1 MPSPRLIARSF
12 GAGRAGLGL
21 VLLVAPDAVTE
32 RWLGAAG
39 QTDAARV
46 LARGLGARDI
56 VLGAGAIAGSAESAR
71 PWVLAAV
78 VADLADA
85 FASGVASGIPRGGRI
100 GTVALAAGSALLGA
114 WLLRSLD

>member
-21 VLLVAPDAVTE
+21 ALLVTPDAVTE

-39 QTDAARV
+39 RTDAARA

-56 VLGAGAIAGSAESAR
+56 VLGAGAMIGSAEAAR
-71 PWVLAAV
+71 PWVLAAAL
-78 VADLADA
+78 ADLADTY
-85 FASGVASGIPRGGRI
+85 ASGTAAGLPRGGRI
-100 GTVALAAGSALLGA
+100 GTVALAGGSALLGA